1 MTKLEIFYSNVITSV
16 ERHEYLQNNFASCNF
31 KPHWTLN
38 RFVSLDANNPAVQ
51 SMPGALGI
59 GGKGAYLSELEILR
73 QCLGHDCHTMVMED
87 DFQFCPKSQQVI
99 DFVLGGMTDD
109 SWDLLFTDTIIP
121 NAIDMPRFLYERR
134 IYEQTGNITIL
145 SLPVKPYR
153 TMSGTVIVNKAS
165 RQKILDLMSV
175 DDLSIPWDV
184 LMGSH
189 IASGAVRAFL
199 IFPFATCPSL
209 LADRSTLQALDNE
222 GYVSAEHA
230 ENLRGRLEHA
240 LHNDFSR
247 MIWVGREDDAFF
259 ATDPLSRFG
268 DLSKFSRPDVERMC
282 EIMKPLLGVM
292 MRYPS

>member
-38 RFVSLDANNPAVQ
+38 RFVSLDANNPTVQ
-51 SMPGALGI
+51 SMPGSLGI

-73 QCLGHDCHTMVMED
+73 RCLDHDCHTMVMED
-87 DFQFCPKSQQVI
+87 DFQFCSKSQEVI
-99 DFVLGGMTDD
+99 DLVLDGMIDD
-109 SWDLLFTDTIIP
+109 GWDLLFTDTIIP

-134 IYEQTGNITIL
+134 IYEQTGNVTVL
-145 SLPVKPYR
+145 SLPVRPYR
-153 TMSGTVIVNKAS
+153 TMSGTVIVNKSS
-165 RQKILDLMSV
+165 RRKILDLMNV

-184 LMGSH
+184 RMSGY
-189 IASGAVRAFL
+189 IADGTVRALL

-209 LADRSTLQALDNE
+209 LADRSTLKASDNDGYLD
-222 GYVSAEHA
+222 
-230 ENLRGRLEHA
+230 ENLRGRMEHA

-247 MIWVGREDDAFF
+247 MLWIGREDDEFF

-268 DLSKFSRPDVERMC
+268 DLSQFARPDVERLC

-292 MRYPS
+292 MGYPS